1 MTTRPEKRIL
11 HTVLPGPYNG
21 RRLNMPDI
29 DIDFADRSETLKHFK
44 HVSASIDD
52 GNGFKKHNTGVYC
65 SRQRPRIDTSTD
77 EADEHTPT
85 SGSFGNDTP
94 RQTLSDWERLGYGDD
109 GSVDEA
115 GE

>member
-1 MTTRPEKRIL
+1 M
-11 HTVLPGPYNG
+11 GPFRAG
-21 RRLNMPDI
+21 R
-29 DIDFADRSETLKHFK
+29 FQQFTF
-44 HVSASIDD
+44 
-52 GNGFKKHNTGVYC
+52 

-94 RQTLSDWERLGYGDD
+94 RQTLSDWERLGLGDD